1 MILGSLALAVTEPR
15 DFKQTDLHQVVESP
29 RMFSDESKANFR
41 SRSAFD
47 LNYRF
52 GHQKQN
58 T

>member
-1 MILGSLALAVTEPR
+1 MTLAVTEPR
-15 DFKQTDLHQVVESP
+15 DFKQTDLHQVVEISP
-29 RMFSDESKANFR
+29 NVLGGIQERTFCR